1 MDRPRVDVFDNGTVC
16 LGANLICDGYA
27 EGFDFRVQTH
37 VHDDHM
43 GDFNKSKGLQDIFMS
58 KETKALLIAEFNADI
73 EFRDN
78 IIALDWG
85 SEIELRDETKLTF
98 VRSGHMLGSAQVV
111 VEHPDGLRC
120 GYSGD
125 FSWPINDVIQVD
137 ELVIDSTYGS
147 PASIRQYSQGDAES
161 RLLEIVSQ
169 KLRRGSVHIHAHRG
183 TIERVLHVLSANV
196 GVPILG
202 SNRLINEILV
212 YQANG
217 FALGTVIDFD
227 SEEGLVALKNQS
239 YIRLYA
245 KGDGFGNELVKGTS
259 ISCSA
264 FMTKPDNP
272 VIEYSERAFGVAL
285 TNHADFEETIEYI
298 RATGAKKVITDNTR
312 SHGVDLAIAINS
324 QLGGVYAEPSSNIRT
339 SVDA

>member
-1 MDRPRVDVFDNGTVC
+1 MVRPRVDVFDNGAVR

-43 GDFNKSKGLQDIFMS
+43 GDFNRSKGLQYIFMS
-58 KETKALLIAEFNADI
+58 KETKALLISEFNADL
-73 EFRDN
+73 EYRDN
-78 IIALDWG
+78 IISLDWG
-85 SEIELRDETKLTF
+85 IERELEDGTKLTF

-111 VEHPDGLRC
+111 VEHPDGFRC

-147 PASIRQYSQGDAES
+147 PASVREYTQGEAES
-161 RLLEIVSQ
+161 RLQEIVCQ
-169 KLRRGSVHIHAHRG
+169 RLRRGSVHIHAHRG

-196 GVPILG
+196 RVPILV
-202 SNRLINEILV
+202 SKRLINEISV

-217 FALGTVIDFD
+217 FALGTVTRID
-227 SEEGLVALKNQS
+227 SQEGRIALNGQS

-245 KGDGFGNELVKGTS
+245 KGDGFHNELVEGTS

-264 FMTKPDNP
+264 YMARPDDP
-272 VIEYSERAFGVAL
+272 VVEYSERAFRVAL
-285 TNHADFEETIEYI
+285 TNHADFEGTIEYI
-298 RATGAKKVITDNTR
+298 RATGAKTVITDNTR
-312 SHGVDLAIAINS
+312 SHGVDLALAINS
-324 QLGGVYAEPSSNIRT
+324 NFKDVNACPSTNCPAFSPN
-339 SVDA
+339 

>member
-1 MDRPRVDVFDNGTVC
+1 MVRPRVDVFDNGAVR
-16 LGANLICDGYA
+16 LGDNVICDGYA
-27 EGFDFRVQTH
+27 DGFGFRVQTH
-37 VHDDHM
+37 IHDDHM
-43 GDFNKSKGLQDIFMS
+43 GNFNKSKGLQDIFMS
-58 KETKALLIAEFNADI
+58 RETKALLISEFNADI
-73 EFRDN
+73 EYRDN
-78 IIALDWG
+78 IISLDWE
-85 SEIELRDETKLTF
+85 SERELEDGTKLSF

-111 VEHPDGLRC
+111 VEHSDGLRC

-125 FSWPINDVIQVD
+125 FAWPINDVIQVD

-147 PASIRQYSQGDAES
+147 PASVRKYTQGEAEG

-169 KLRRGSVHIHAHRG
+169 RLRRGSVHIHAHRG
-183 TIERVLHVLSANV
+183 TIERALHVLSTNI

-202 SNRLINEILV
+202 SERLIREISV

-217 FALGTVIDFD
+217 FALGAVTRID
-227 SEEGLVALKNQS
+227 SEEGRIALNGHS

-245 KGDGFGNELVKGTS
+245 KGDGFQNELIEGTS

-264 FMTKPDNP
+264 FMTRPDNP

-285 TNHADFEETIEYI
+285 TNHADFDGTIEYI

-312 SHGVDLAIAINS
+312 SHGVDLAIAINDR
-324 QLGGVYAEPSSNIRT
+324 LKGVYAEPSTNSRM
-339 SVDA
+339 SGDF